1 MMMPL
6 IAAIRMFFR
15 LNPSA
20 EVRSPTHSHT
30 HKRTSKA
37 SPAILV
43 GFISNAKLTIFFYII
58 PIFLVIF
65 SNFAFLYRRNVNIP
79 EKHSQNTKFSIA
91 FQ

>member
-6 IAAIRMFFR
+6 MAAIRMFLR

-30 HKRTSKA
+30 HNRARMA
-37 SPAILV
+37 SPAILE

-58 PIFLVIF
+58 PIFFI
-65 SNFAFLYRRNVNIP
+65 NFAFLLNI
-79 EKHSQNTKFSIA
+79 
-91 FQ
+91 

>member
-1 MMMPL
+1 MMPL

-30 HKRTSKA
+30 HKIASMA

-43 GFISNAKLTIFFYII
+43 GFISTAKLTNFFYIL
-58 PIFLVIF
+58 PIFF
-65 SNFAFLYRRNVNIP
+65 TNFAFLYLKKGKQTGKWTFKTNFYAHNI
-79 EKHSQNTKFSIA
+79 
-91 FQ
+91 